1 MTLKK
6 AKFERNKPHCNIG
19 TIGHVDH
26 GKTTLTA
33 AITRCLHG
41 VGSTVF
47 RGYSDIDSHLEER
60 KRGIT
65 INAAHVEY
73 ETERRHYS
81 HIDCPGHQQY
91 VKNMLTGAVQMDG
104 AILVVAVND
113 GPQVQ
118 TREHVIL
125 AREVGIAYVI
135 VYINKLDFM
144 TDGSLKDLV
153 ELEARELLESYGFP
167 ENLPVVKGSARQALE
182 EKESSSL
189 GMGSVRTLIDTFDR
203 YIPQPDVKLQKLPF
217 LLPVE
222 HIHAV
227 KGRGTVVTGKVE
239 RGRVSVE
246 ELLDLVGPD
255 VKPTQC
261 MALEMFRRSLDFAQ
275 CGDSVGVLL
284 KGIKKKENKKEAEDV
299 RRGYVLCQPGS
310 VRPYGRFKAKVY
322 VLSAKEGG
330 RKSPFVSNYKPQ
342 FFFRTSNVTGTITLA
357 AETPTALPGEE
368 AQILVDLFEKSP
380 LTEGLRFVMREGNLT
395 VGAGVITELI
405 NS

>member
-1 MTLKK
+1 MTVKK

-33 AITRCLHG
+33 AITKSLQG
-41 VGSTVF
+41 IGNTIF
-47 RGYSDIDSHLEER
+47 RGYSDIDNHQEER
-60 KRGIT
+60 ERGIT

-73 ETERRHYS
+73 ETQARHYS

-118 TREHVIL
+118 TREHIIL
-125 AREVGIAYVI
+125 AREVGIAHII

-144 TDGSLKDLV
+144 QDKTMKELV
-153 ELEARELLESYGFP
+153 EMEIRELLESYGFP
-167 ENLPVVKGSARQALE
+167 EDLPVIKGSARKALE
-182 EKESSSL
+182 ENEPTAL
-189 GMGSVRTLIDTFDR
+189 GTGSVNELMDTVDT
-203 YIPQPDVKLQKLPF
+203 YIPQPDIRLSELPF

-239 RGRVSVE
+239 QGTVKVE
-246 ELLDLVGPD
+246 DILDLVGPD
-255 VKPTQC
+255 VKSTLC
-261 MALEMFRRSLDFAQ
+261 LGLEMFRKSLDFAQ
-275 CGDSVGVLL
+275 FGDSVGVLL
-284 KGIKKKENKKEAEDV
+284 KGIKKRENKKEAEDV
-299 RRGYVLCQPGS
+299 KRGYILCKPGL
-310 VRPYGRFKAKVY
+310 VKPYSKFTAKVY
-322 VLSAKEGG
+322 ILSAKEGG
-330 RKSPFVSNYKPQ
+330 RKSSFVSNYKPQ
-342 FFFRTSNVTGTITLA
+342 FFFRTTSVTGSIQLPQDHPVA
-357 AETPTALPGEE
+357 MPGEHISFDVE
-368 AQILVDLFEKSP
+368 LFEKTP
-380 LTEGLRFVMREGNLT
+380 VTMGLRFVMREGNLT

-405 NS
+405 S

>member
-33 AITRCLHG
+33 AITKSLQG
-41 VGSTVF
+41 IGNTIF
-47 RGYSDIDSHLEER
+47 RGYSDIDNHQEER
-60 KRGIT
+60 ARGIT

-73 ETERRHYS
+73 ETQARHYS

-118 TREHVIL
+118 TREHIIL
-125 AREVGIAYVI
+125 AREVGIAYII

-144 TDGSLKDLV
+144 QDKTMKELV
-153 ELEARELLESYGFP
+153 EMEIRELLESYGFP
-167 ENLPVVKGSARQALE
+167 EDLPVIKGSARKALE
-182 EKESSSL
+182 ENEPTAL
-189 GMGSVRTLIDTFDR
+189 GTGSVNELMDTVDT
-203 YIPQPDVKLQKLPF
+203 YIPQPDTRLSELPF

-239 RGRVSVE
+239 QGTVKVE
-246 ELLDLVGPD
+246 DILDLVGPD
-255 VKPTQC
+255 VKSTLC
-261 MALEMFRRSLDFAQ
+261 LGLEMFRKSLDYAQ
-275 CGDSVGVLL
+275 FGDSVGVLL
-284 KGIKKKENKKEAEDV
+284 KGIKKRENKKEAEDV
-299 RRGYVLCQPGS
+299 KRGYILCKPGL
-310 VRPYGRFKAKVY
+310 VKPYSKFTAKVY
-322 VLSAKEGG
+322 ILSAKEGG
-330 RKSPFVSNYKPQ
+330 RKSSFVSNYKPQ
-342 FFFRTSNVTGTITLA
+342 FFFRTTSVTGSIQLPQDHPVA
-357 AETPTALPGEE
+357 MPGEHISFDVE
-368 AQILVDLFEKSP
+368 LFEKTP
-380 LTEGLRFVMREGNLT
+380 VTMGLRFVMREGNLT

-405 NS
+405 S

>member
-1 MTLKK
+1 MNLKK
-6 AKFERNKPHCNIG
+6 AKFERTKPHCNIG

-33 AITRCLHG
+33 AITRCLQG
-41 VGSTVF
+41 VGTTVF

-73 ETERRHYS
+73 ETEKRHYS

-118 TREHVIL
+118 TREHIIL
-125 AREVGIAYVI
+125 AREVGIAYIV

-153 ELEARELLESYGFP
+153 EMEARELLESYGFP
-167 ENLPVVKGSARQALE
+167 MDLPVVKGSARMALE
-182 EKESSSL
+182 EEAPSTL
-189 GMGSVRTLIDTFDR
+189 GTGSVKELMATVDS
-203 YIPQPDVKLQKLPF
+203 YIPQPDGKLLDLPF

-239 RGRVSVE
+239 RGRVQVE
-246 ELLDLVGPD
+246 EMLELVGPD

-299 RRGYVLCQPGS
+299 RRGYVLTKPGT
-310 VRPYGRFKAKVY
+310 VKPYNRFKAKVY

-342 FFFRTSNVTGTITLA
+342 FFFRTSNVTGSIILP
-357 AETPTALPGEE
+357 AETPAAMPGEE
-368 AQILVDLFEKSP
+368 ANIIVELFEKSP
-380 LTEGLRFVMREGNLT
+380 VTEGLRFVMREGNLT
-395 VGAGVITELI
+395 VGAGVVTELL
-405 NS
+405 S